1 MLNYFAVVLLALS
14 VWSPVPGRPDPPRK
28 KVLFI
33 GIDGCRT
40 DALKAARTPHID
52 SLIRDGAY
60 SENTDILGPRTTGAD
75 TVSGPGWSNLLTGV
89 FPDKHG
95 AKDNKFRGTNYKEF
109 PHFFAR
115 LKQASPSTFTA
126 SFVTWE
132 PIGSRIT
139 SAADVSVVFEANKHE
154 YRAYDTQAKSKAC
167 ELLANKDPDAV
178 FLYFGNVDETGHQK
192 GFHPTVRE
200 YMAAIE
206 EVDAHI
212 GDVLRTIEK
221 RPTYAAEDWLI
232 LVGTDHGG
240 LAKDHAKGHNTPE
253 IRKVFLIVSGRSAER
268 GVIESPTYQ
277 VDLPVTALA
286 HLDVAADPKWKLDG
300 RVVGLKKSAL
310 PPR

>member
-1 MLNYFAVVLLALS
+1 MPNYFAVVLAALCLWTPA
-14 VWSPVPGRPDPPRK
+14 VGRAESPRK
-28 KVLFI
+28 KALFI

-40 DALKAARTPHID
+40 DALKSARTPHID
-52 SLIRDGAY
+52 SLIRDGAFT
-60 SENTDILGPRTTGAD
+60 ENTDILGPRSTGAD

-95 AKDNKFRGTNYKEF
+95 AKDNKFHGTKYKEF

-115 LKQASPSTFTA
+115 LKEARPKAFTA

-132 PIGSRIT
+132 PIYSRIT
-139 SAADVSVVFEANKHE
+139 TAADVSVVFETDKHD
-154 YRAYDTQAKSKAC
+154 YRTYDAQAKGKAC
-167 ELLANKDPDAV
+167 ETLATKDPDAV

-192 GFHPTVRE
+192 GFHPTVPE
-200 YMAAIE
+200 YVAAIE

-212 GDVLRTIEK
+212 GDVLRTIER
-221 RPTYAAEDWLI
+221 RPTYADEDWLI

-240 LAKDHAKGHNTPE
+240 LNKDHAKGHNTPE

-268 GVIESPTYQ
+268 GLIESPTYQ

-286 HLDVAADPKWKLDG
+286 HLGVAADPKWKLDG
-300 RVVGLKKSAL
+300 RVVGLKTAAGA
-310 PPR
+310 PR